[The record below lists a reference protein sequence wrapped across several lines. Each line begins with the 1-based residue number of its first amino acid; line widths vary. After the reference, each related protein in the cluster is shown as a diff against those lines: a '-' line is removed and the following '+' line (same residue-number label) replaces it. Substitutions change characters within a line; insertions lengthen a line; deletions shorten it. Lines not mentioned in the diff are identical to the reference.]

1 MCGMSSRIRRPNLSW
16 LRILAAVLFLLPG
29 ARLPGLDASISG
41 SYKTFL
47 SWLYDPNYE
56 GQSYGAAAGILR
68 LGANIDPSQRSTVE
82 LAYVLSPEIRSPSLQ
97 AESTFLGLETGG
109 YRAFDPPRRLLPWS
123 SDGLNNISLNQ
134 EIDRALVSFHLSF
147 ADLSV
152 GRQAIAW
159 GSARSV
165 NPTDVIVPMR
175 FTTLDG
181 EYRQGVDA
189 LRLRVPFGVA
199 HEVDLGYVFG
209 EDFRFESSAAFSRLK
224 LYAAQ
229 TDIGVLA
236 VLFKENLLLGL
247 DLARAI
253 GQAGGWLEAAYVI
266 PDLAG
271 TGEQLW
277 TNDYVRLSLGLDYNL
292 SGNLYG
298 YLEYHFNSPGA
309 AEAGGYLH
317 AEGAPAYV
325 EGGDYLLGRHYL
337 DLGAT
342 YSITPLLPASAQL
355 LMNLNDFSAVLSVSL
370 EYNVRENIYIGGGCT
385 LGLGRNPVLS
395 GGEIQEYRSEFGAYP
410 NLFYTAVK
418 VYF

>member
-1 MCGMSSRIRRPNLSW
+1 MCGMSLKVRRASVVP
-16 LRILAAVLFLLPG
+16 LRILAVALFLLPVAG
-29 ARLPGLDASISG
+29 LPGLDASLSG

-47 SWLYDPNYE
+47 NWLYDPNYD

-68 LGANIDPSQRSTVE
+68 LGASIYPSQNSTVE
-82 LAYVLSPEIRSPSLQ
+82 LAYVLSPEISSPSLDTG
-97 AESTFLGLETGG
+97 STFLDLKAGD
-109 YRAFDPPRRLLPWS
+109 YRAIDPPRRLLPWS
-123 SDGLNNISLNQ
+123 SGSLNNISLDQ

-147 ADLSV
+147 ADLSL
-152 GRQAIAW
+152 GRQAISW
-159 GSARSV
+159 GSARSI
-165 NPTDVIVPMR
+165 NPTDVIVPVR
-175 FTTLDG
+175 FTTLDS

-189 LRLRVPFGVA
+189 LRLRVPFGLNQ
-199 HEVDLGYVFG
+199 EVDLGYVFG
-209 EDFRFESSAAFSRLK
+209 EDFRFERSAAFSRLK

-271 TGEQLW
+271 DGELW
-277 TNDYVRLSLGLDYNL
+277 TNDYVRLSLGLDYNF
-292 SGNLYG
+292 SDGLYG

-309 AEAGGYLH
+309 ADARDYRQ
-317 AEGAPAYV
+317 AESGPAYV

-337 DLGAT
+337 SLGAT
-342 YSITPLLPASAQL
+342 YSITPLLPASAEL
-355 LMNLNDFSAVLSVSL
+355 LMNLNDFSAALSMSL
-370 EYNVRENIYIGGGCT
+370 EYNVGENTYIGGGCT
-385 LGLGRNPVLS
+385 LGLGRNPRSS
-395 GGEIQEYRSEFGAYP
+395 GEYRSEFGAYP
-410 NLFYTAVK
+410 ILFYTVVK